1 MASDSRLTFGSDT
14 RADIGIKLLR
24 MPCRIYGP
32 WQNQQRSLVCEIDVA
47 MLVAGS
53 HVTSTVTKESLEEVL
68 KGLQAIPGQT
78 RVSFE
83 KVAKICFEAYR
94 QISAKVCDALLG
106 PKGIAA
112 IQLAGYCPEQRQVRI
127 FEFSTNTNTNMHCCE
142 EILKQAIGFRLMGSG
157 RQAAER
163 HIRDSGCTAYEALH
177 RVIDLNEEASVGGP
191 IQYGIFEG
199 EEFRIYLQTELRNG
213 KVRYPR
219 GGLDLNAS
227 VFSDGAD
234 DLFLSVRMLE
244 QGKILSPD

>member
-1 MASDSRLTFGSDT
+1 
-14 RADIGIKLLR
+14 
-24 MPCRIYGP
+24 
-32 WQNQQRSLVCEIDVA
+32 
-47 MLVAGS
+47 
-53 HVTSTVTKESLEEVL
+53 
-68 KGLQAIPGQT
+68 
-78 RVSFE
+78 
-83 KVAKICFEAYR
+83 
-94 QISAKVCDALLG
+94 
-106 PKGIAA
+106 
-112 IQLAGYCPEQRQVRI
+112 
-127 FEFSTNTNTNMHCCE
+127 
-142 EILKQAIGFRLMGSG
+142 MGSG